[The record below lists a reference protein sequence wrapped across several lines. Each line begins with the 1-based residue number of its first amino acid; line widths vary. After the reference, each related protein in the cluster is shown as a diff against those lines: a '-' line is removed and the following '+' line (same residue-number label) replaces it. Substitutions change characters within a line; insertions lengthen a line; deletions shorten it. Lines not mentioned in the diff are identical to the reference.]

1 MPESAELSTTDQP
14 DIGLGSAP
22 GDTVEVEG
30 VDAIRL
36 QLRSWP
42 EVEAYL
48 RRCRGVIV
56 PLGSTEQHGPTGAIG
71 TDALTA
77 EAVALEVG
85 RRTGVLVTPAQAFG
99 MAEHHLG
106 FAGTVSLQ
114 PSTLMAVLHD
124 VVLSLARHGFERVYV
139 INGHGGNIA
148 TAKAAFAQA
157 YATATARSL
166 PVASRLR
173 CKLAN
178 WFMAPPVMQKARQ
191 LYGEREGHHATPS
204 EIALTLHLEP
214 SLIAKQR
221 PLPEPAPP
229 GPIHGPDD
237 FRRRHPDG
245 RMGSDPYLARADHG
259 QTLLELAAAALAA
272 DLQTFLAADD

>member
-1 MPESAELSTTDQP
+1 MVATSTSTASTES
-14 DIGLGSAP
+14 
-22 GDTVEVEG
+22 
-30 VDAIRL
+30 IRL

-48 RRCRGVIV
+48 ERCKGVIV

-85 RRTGVLVTPAQAFG
+85 RRSGVLVTPAQAFG

-106 FAGTVSLQ
+106 FAGTMSLQ
-114 PSTLMAVLHD
+114 PATLLAVIHD
-124 VVLSLARHGFERVYV
+124 IVLSLARHGFERIYV

-148 TAKAAFAQA
+148 TTRAAFAQA
-157 YATATARSL
+157 YGTA
-166 PVASRLR
+166 ASRGLPNAAALR

-178 WFMAPPVMQKARQ
+178 WFMAPEAMALAKE
-191 LYGEREGHHATPS
+191 LYGEQEGHHATPS
-204 EIALTLHLEP
+204 EIAITLELEP
-214 SLIAKQR
+214 SLQSKQR
-221 PLPEPAPP
+221 PLPPPPPA
-229 GPIHGPDD
+229 GPIHGPDG

-245 RMGSDPYLARADHG
+245 RMGSNPSLATADHG
-259 QTLLELAAAALAA
+259 ARFLDVAATALTA
-272 DLQTFLAADD
+272 DLQAFLAEPAS

>member
-1 MPESAELSTTDQP
+1 MPRAVVVATSSST
-14 DIGLGSAP
+14 
-22 GDTVEVEG
+22 E
-30 VDAIRL
+30 AIRL

-42 EVEAYL
+42 EVETYL
-48 RRCRGVIV
+48 ETSKGVIV

-85 RRTGVLVTPAQAFG
+85 RRTGVLVTPVQAFG

-114 PSTLMAVLHD
+114 PSTLLAVLHD
-124 VVLSLARHGFERVYV
+124 IVLSLARHGFERIYV

-157 YATATARSL
+157 YGTATTRGLAN
-166 PVASRLR
+166 AAALR

-178 WFMAPPVMQKARQ
+178 WFMAGPVMAEARN

-204 EIALTLHLEP
+204 EIALTLALEP
-214 SLIAKQR
+214 SLEAKQR
-221 PLPEPAPP
+221 PLPEPAPA
-229 GPIHGPDD
+229 GPIHSPED

-245 RMGSDPYLARADHG
+245 RMGSDPYLAKADHG
-259 QTLLELAAAALAA
+259 QRLLELAATALAD
-272 DLQTFLAADD
+272 DLQAFLRSEG

>member
-1 MPESAELSTTDQP
+1 MTT
-14 DIGLGSAP
+14 AP
-22 GDTVEVEG
+22 SPTPSSPGGAPSGPLAGREWSSEE
-30 VDAIRL
+30 IRL

-48 RRCRGVIV
+48 ERCRGVIV

-77 EAVALEVG
+77 EAVALAVG

-114 PSTLMAVLHD
+114 PSTLLAVMHD
-124 VVLSLARHGFERVYV
+124 VVLSLARHGFERIFV

-148 TAKAAFAQA
+148 TVRAAFAQA
-157 YATATARSL
+157 YGTAAARGL
-166 PVASRLR
+166 PVAGRLR
-173 CKLAN
+173 CRLAN
-178 WFMAPPVMQKARQ
+178 WFLAAPVMREARDR
-191 LYGEREGHHATPS
+191 YGDREGQHATPS

-214 SLIAKQR
+214 SLEEKQR
-221 PLPEPAPP
+221 PLPEPAAA
-229 GPIHGPDD
+229 GPIHGPED

-259 QTLLELAAAALAA
+259 ARFLDLAAAALAEELA
-272 DLQTFLAADD
+272 TFLAEPAD

>member
-1 MPESAELSTTDQP
+1 MIHSF
-14 DIGLGSAP
+14 
-22 GDTVEVEG
+22 
-30 VDAIRL
+30 DAIRL

-42 EVEAYL
+42 EVETYL
-48 RRCRGVIV
+48 QSCKGVIV

-114 PSTLMAVLHD
+114 PSTLLAVLHD
-124 VVLSLARHGFERVYV
+124 VVLSLARHGFERVFV

-157 YATATARSL
+157 YATAAARGL
-166 PVASRLR
+166 PVAGQLR
-173 CKLAN
+173 CQLAN
-178 WFMAPPVMQKARQ
+178 WFMAKPVMAEAHS

-214 SLIAKQR
+214 SLQAKQR
-221 PLPEPAPP
+221 PLPEPAPA

-245 RMGSDPYLARADHG
+245 RMGSDPFLAQPDHG
-259 QTLLELAAAALAA
+259 ARFLDLAATALSQ
-272 DLQTFLAADD
+272 DLEAFLADAP

>member
-1 MPESAELSTTDQP
+1 MSTHTTD
-14 DIGLGSAP
+14 
-22 GDTVEVEG
+22 T
-30 VDAIRL
+30 IRL

-42 EVEAYL
+42 EVESYL
-48 RRCRGVIV
+48 ERCKGVIV

-114 PSTLMAVLHD
+114 PATLMAVLHD
-124 VVLSLARHGFERVYV
+124 IVLSLARHGFERIYV

-157 YATATARSL
+157 YGTAAARCL
-166 PVASRLR
+166 PNAGALR

-178 WFMAPPVMQKARQ
+178 WFMAGPVMSEART

-204 EIALTLHLEP
+204 EIALTMALEP
-214 SLIAKQR
+214 SLEAKQR
-221 PLPEPAPP
+221 PLPDAAPA
-229 GPIHGPDD
+229 GPIHSPED

-245 RMGSDPYLARADHG
+245 RMGSDPYLAKADHG
-259 QTLLELAAAALAA
+259 RRFLDLAATALAA
-272 DLQTFLAADD
+272 DLQEFLAAES

>member
-1 MPESAELSTTDQP
+1 MPRTVVVATSSST
-14 DIGLGSAP
+14 
-22 GDTVEVEG
+22 E
-30 VDAIRL
+30 AIRL

-48 RRCRGVIV
+48 ETGKGVIV

-85 RRTGVLVTPAQAFG
+85 RRTGVLVTPVQAFG

-114 PSTLMAVLHD
+114 PSTLLAVLHD
-124 VVLSLARHGFERVYV
+124 IVLSLARHGFERVYV

-157 YATATARSL
+157 YGTAAARGL
-166 PVASRLR
+166 PNAAALR

-178 WFMAPPVMQKARQ
+178 WFMAGPVMAEARN

-204 EIALTLHLEP
+204 EIALTLALEP
-214 SLIAKQR
+214 SLEAKQR
-221 PLPEPAPP
+221 PLPEPAPA
-229 GPIHGPDD
+229 GPIHSPED

-245 RMGSDPYLARADHG
+245 RMGSDPFLAKADHG
-259 QTLLELAAAALAA
+259 QRLLDLAATALVD
-272 DLQTFLAADD
+272 DLEAFLRSEG

>member
-1 MPESAELSTTDQP
+1 MSSSPTGTDGTAGVLPGPETETAS
-14 DIGLGSAP
+14 
-22 GDTVEVEG
+22 V
-30 VDAIRL
+30 RL

-48 RRCRGVIV
+48 KRCRGVIV

-85 RRTGVLVTPAQAFG
+85 RRSGVLVTPVQAFG
-99 MAEHHLG
+99 MAEHHRG
-106 FAGTVSLQ
+106 FTGTVSLQ
-114 PSTLMAVLHD
+114 PSTLLAVLHD
-124 VVLSLARHGFERVYV
+124 LVLSLARHGFERVYV

-148 TAKAAFAQA
+148 TARAAFAEA
-157 YATATARSL
+157 YGSAATRGL
-166 PVASRLR
+166 PVAGRLR
-173 CKLAN
+173 CRLAN
-178 WFMAPPVMQKARQ
+178 WFTAGAVVQQARE

-214 SLIAKQR
+214 SLVQKQR
-221 PLPEPAPP
+221 PLPEPPP
-229 GPIHGPDD
+229 AGPIHGPED

-245 RMGSDPYLARADHG
+245 RMGSDPYLASADHG
-259 QTLLELAAAALAA
+259 RRFLDLASGALLA
-272 DLQTFLAADD
+272 DLESFLAEPEA

>member
-1 MPESAELSTTDQP
+1 MTATLEPAAST
-14 DIGLGSAP
+14 
-22 GDTVEVEG
+22 
-30 VDAIRL
+30 DAIRL

-42 EVEAYL
+42 EVEGYL
-48 RRCRGVIV
+48 GRCKGVIV

-85 RRTGVLVTPAQAFG
+85 RRTGVLVAPAQAFG

-114 PSTLMAVLHD
+114 PATLLAVLHD
-124 VVLSLARHGFERVYV
+124 IVLSLARHGFERIYV

-148 TAKAAFAQA
+148 TTRAAFAQA
-157 YATATARSL
+157 YGTAADRGL
-166 PVASRLR
+166 AVAPQLR

-178 WFMAPPVMQKARQ
+178 WFMAGPVMAEARS

-204 EIALTLHLEP
+204 EIALTLALEP
-214 SLIAKQR
+214 SLQSKQR
-221 PLPEPAPP
+221 PLPPAAPA

-245 RMGSDPYLARADHG
+245 RMGSDPYLATAEHG
-259 QTLLELAAAALAA
+259 QRFLDLAATALAA
-272 DLQTFLAADD
+272 DLQEFLNSEA

>member
-1 MPESAELSTTDQP
+1 MPEPATPEGASLASPPAHTAEP
-14 DIGLGSAP
+14 GGSA
-22 GDTVEVEG
+22 
-30 VDAIRL
+30 AIRL

-48 RRCRGVIV
+48 QRCRGVIV

-85 RRTGVLVTPAQAFG
+85 RRTGVLVTPTQAFG

-148 TAKAAFAQA
+148 TGKAAFAQA
-157 YATATARSL
+157 YATAAARAL
-166 PVASRLR
+166 PVAPRLR

-178 WFMAPPVMQKARQ
+178 WFMAPPVMRKARE

-214 SLIAKQR
+214 SLIDKQR
-221 PLPEPAPP
+221 PLPEPAPA

-245 RMGSDPYLARADHG
+245 RMGSDPYLAQADHG
-259 QTLLELAAAALAA
+259 RTLLELAATALAA
-272 DLQTFLAADD
+272 DLQTFLASDD